1 MSGTETKAA
10 YEEGTASLLEEVG
23 LPGDHA
29 NAALQLLG
37 AVESRYS
44 RDLKLN
50 LKAVLK
56 SAHLDAKQAY
66 LLALSIAANQRNS
79 SLTTYFSIMA
89 TEQGATPEETAEA
102 VACASLLAANN
113 VLYRFRHFAD
123 KEKYNEL
130 RPSLRMNIMMNP
142 VTGKHLFELMS
153 LAVSAVNGCEQCVKS
168 HEASLIALGATEE
181 QVWDAIRIASV
192 VASCDRVVY

>member
-1 MSGTETKAA
+1 MAVALTA

-23 LPGDHA
+23 LPAGHA
-29 NAALQLLG
+29 NSALQLLG

-56 SAHLDAKQAY
+56 STHLSDKETA
-66 LLALSIAANQRNS
+66 LLALSIAANQKNGPLS
-79 SLTTYFSIMA
+79 DHFNGLA
-89 TEQGATPEETAEA
+89 AQCGATPEECAEA

-168 HEASLIALGATEE
+168 HEASLIGLGATEE

-192 VASCDRVVY
+192 VASYDRIVH

>member
-1 MSGTETKAA
+1 MMVQETLSVRD
-10 YEEGTASLLEEVG
+10 EGTTSLLEEVG
-23 LPGDHA
+23 LPTDHT

-37 AVESRYS
+37 AVPSRYT

-56 SAHLDAKQAY
+56 SAHINAKDAA
-66 LLALSIAANQRNS
+66 LLALSAAANQKNDA
-79 SLTTYFSIMA
+79 LVGYFKGMA
-89 TEQGATPEETAEA
+89 VQEGSTPEEVAEA

-113 VLYRFRHFAD
+113 VLYRFRHFAG

-142 VTGKHLFELMS
+142 ATGKELFELMS
-153 LAVSAVNGCEQCVKS
+153 LSVSALNGCEQCVKS
-168 HEASLIALGATEE
+168 HEASLIGLGTTEE
-181 QVWDAIRIASV
+181 RVWDAIRIASV
-192 VASCDRVVY
+192 VASMDRVVH

>member
-1 MSGTETKAA
+1 MTA
-10 YEEGTASLLEEVG
+10 YEEGTISLMEEVG
-23 LPGDHA
+23 LTRGHV
-29 NAALQLLG
+29 NSALQLLG
-37 AVESRYS
+37 AVEARYS

-56 SAHLDAKQAY
+56 SAHLSEKEAAI
-66 LLALSIAANQRNS
+66 LALSIAANQKNGP
-79 SLTTYFSIMA
+79 LTDHFKAMA
-89 TEQGATPEETAEA
+89 EGQGATAEETAEA

-113 VLYRFRHFAD
+113 VLYRFRHFAG

-192 VASCDRVVY
+192 VASYDRIAY

>member
-1 MSGTETKAA
+1 MMTA
-10 YEEGTASLLEEVG
+10 YEEGTAALLEEVSTATG
-23 LPGDHA
+23 HG
-29 NAALQLLG
+29 NAALRLLG
-37 AVESRYS
+37 AVPSRYA

-50 LKAVLK
+50 LRAVLK
-56 SAHLDAKQAY
+56 SAHISEKEAA
-66 LLALSIAANQRNS
+66 LLALSVAANQKNGPLVEHFS
-79 SLTTYFSIMA
+79 SLAGQY
-89 TEQGATPEETAEA
+89 GATPEETAEA
-102 VACASLLAANN
+102 VACASLLSANN
-113 VLYRFRHFAD
+113 VLYRFRHFAA

-130 RPSLRMNIMMNP
+130 RPSLRMNIMLNP

-192 VASCDRVVY
+192 VASYDRAVY

>member
-1 MSGTETKAA
+1 MGTGILTA

-23 LPGDHA
+23 LPTGHA
-29 NAALQLLG
+29 NAALKLLG

-56 SAHLDAKQAY
+56 SAHLNGKQAS
-66 LLALSIAANQRNS
+66 LLALSIAANQKNGA
-79 SLTTYFSIMA
+79 LIPYFSTMA
-89 TEQGATPEETAEA
+89 TEQEATPEETAEA

-142 VTGKHLFELMS
+142 ATGKLLFELMS

-181 QVWDAIRIASV
+181 QIWDAIRIASV
-192 VASCDRVVY
+192 VVSYDRVVH

>member
-1 MSGTETKAA
+1 MMAEETISAQD
-10 YEEGTASLLEEVG
+10 EGTTSLLEEVG
-23 LPGDHA
+23 LPADHT

-37 AVESRYS
+37 AVPSRYT

-56 SAHLDAKQAY
+56 SAHINARDAA
-66 LLALSIAANQRNS
+66 LLALSAAANQKNDV
-79 SLTTYFSIMA
+79 LLGHFTGLAMQ
-89 TEQGATPEETAEA
+89 EGAAPEEIAEA

-113 VLYRFRHFAD
+113 VLYRFRHFAG

-142 VTGKHLFELMS
+142 ATGKELFELMS
-153 LAVSAVNGCEQCVKS
+153 LAVSALNGCEQCVKS
-168 HEASLIALGATEE
+168 HEASLIGLGTTEE
-181 QVWDAIRIASV
+181 RVWDAIRIASV
-192 VASCDRVVY
+192 VASMDRVIH

>member
-1 MSGTETKAA
+1 MMGHETMAA

-23 LPGDHA
+23 LPPEHA
-29 NAALQLLG
+29 NPALQLLG
-37 AVESRYS
+37 SVESRYA

-50 LKAVLK
+50 LKAVLN
-56 SAHLDAKQAY
+56 SAHLSMKEAA
-66 LLALSIAANQRNS
+66 LLALSIAANQKNGPLIVHFRN
-79 SLTTYFSIMA
+79 MA
-89 TEQGATPEETAEA
+89 SENGATPEETAEA

-113 VLYRFRHFAD
+113 VLYRFRHFAA
-123 KEKYNEL
+123 KEKYTEL

-168 HEASLIALGATEE
+168 HEASLIALGAKEE
-181 QVWDAIRIASV
+181 QVWDAVRIASV
-192 VASCDRVVY
+192 VVSYDRVAY

>member
-1 MSGTETKAA
+1 M
-10 YEEGTASLLEEVG
+10 
-23 LPGDHA
+23 
-29 NAALQLLG
+29 
-37 AVESRYS
+37 
-44 RDLKLN
+44 
-50 LKAVLK
+50 
-56 SAHLDAKQAY
+56 
-66 LLALSIAANQRNS
+66 
-79 SLTTYFSIMA
+79 
-89 TEQGATPEETAEA
+89 
-102 VACASLLAANN
+102 AANN

-168 HEASLIALGATEE
+168 HEASLIGLGATEE

-192 VASCDRVVY
+192 VASYDRIVH

>member
-1 MSGTETKAA
+1 MTEQPVLT
-10 YEEGTASLLEEVG
+10 YEEGTVSLLEEVG
-23 LPGDHA
+23 APTGLG
-29 NAALQLLG
+29 NAALRLLG
-37 AVESRYS
+37 ATPSRYA

-56 SAHLDAKQAY
+56 SAHLSGKEAA
-66 LLALSIAANQRNS
+66 LLALSVAANQRNDA
-79 SLTTYFSIMA
+79 LTGHFRTVA
-89 TEQGATPEETAEA
+89 EQAGALAEETAEA

-113 VLYRFRHFAD
+113 VLYRFRHFAG

-130 RPSLRMNIMMNP
+130 RPGLRMNIMMNP
-142 VTGKHLFELMS
+142 ATGKHLFELMS

-168 HEASLIALGATEE
+168 HEASLMELGATEE

-192 VASCDRVVY
+192 VASYDRVVY

>member
-1 MSGTETKAA
+1 MVDPITRTH
-10 YEEGTASLLEEVG
+10 EEGTVALLEEVG
-23 LPGDHA
+23 LPADHA
-29 NAALQLLG
+29 NEALRLLG
-37 AVESRYS
+37 ATESRYV

-56 SAHLDAKQAY
+56 SPHLDGKQAA
-66 LLALSIAANQRNS
+66 LLALSVAANQKNGP
-79 SLTTYFSIMA
+79 LTHHFA
-89 TEQGATPEETAEA
+89 EAAAQAGATAEECAEA

-130 RPSLRMNIMMNP
+130 RPALRMNIMMNP
-142 VTGKHLFELMS
+142 ATGKLLFELMS

-168 HEASLIALGATEE
+168 HEASLIGLGATEE

-192 VASCDRVVY
+192 VASYDRIVH

>member
-1 MSGTETKAA
+1 MMASETVSA
-10 YEEGTASLLEEVG
+10 YEEGTISLLEEVG
-23 LPGDHA
+23 LPADHA
-29 NAALQLLG
+29 NTALQLLG
-37 AVESRYS
+37 AVESRYA

-56 SAHLDAKQAY
+56 STHLSSKETA
-66 LLALSIAANQRNS
+66 LLALSVAVNQKNAP
-79 SLTTYFSIMA
+79 LVDHFNKVA
-89 TEQGATPEETAEA
+89 VENGATAEETAEA

-113 VLYRFRHFAD
+113 VLYRFRHFAA

-142 VTGKHLFELMS
+142 ATGKHLFELMS

-181 QVWDAIRIASV
+181 QVWDSVRIASV
-192 VASCDRVVY
+192 IASYDRIAY

>member
-1 MSGTETKAA
+1 M
-10 YEEGTASLLEEVG
+10 LEEVG
-23 LPGDHA
+23 LPASHA
-29 NAALQLLG
+29 NSALQLLG

-56 SAHLDAKQAY
+56 STHLSEKEAA
-66 LLALSIAANQRNS
+66 LLALSIAANQKNG
-79 SLTTYFSIMA
+79 LLIDHFNGMA
-89 TEQGATPEETAEA
+89 VEQGATPEEAAEA

-130 RPSLRMNIMMNP
+130 RPSMRMNIMMNP

-168 HEASLIALGATEE
+168 HEASLIGLGATEE

-192 VASCDRVVY
+192 VASYDRIVH